1 MLAKT
6 PLNPYSDYPKSQFS
20 NNTTI
25 IPNGII
31 VVLFIFVQIG
41 GQPMMLQE
49 KHKEFAVKSLRYT
62 FRLSEALA
70 RYISA
75 PAVRK
80 VCRT

>member
-31 VVLFIFVQIG
+31 WYHLFS
-41 GQPMMLQE
+41 P
-49 KHKEFAVKSLRYT
+49 K
-62 FRLSEALA
+62 
-70 RYISA
+70 
-75 PAVRK
+75 
-80 VCRT
+80 